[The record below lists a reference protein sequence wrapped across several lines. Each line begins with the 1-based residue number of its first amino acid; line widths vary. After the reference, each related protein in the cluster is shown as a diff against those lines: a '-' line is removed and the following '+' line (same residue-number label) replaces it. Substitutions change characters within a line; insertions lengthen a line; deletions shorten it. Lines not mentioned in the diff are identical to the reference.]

1 MILFSKRNCLLHQFT
16 LPFLSGKKLAI
27 SIILL
32 LAFQYGF
39 SQSDYIK
46 KYRPLADSLAA
57 EYEIPVAVILGIA
70 IIESSSGTGRNVR
83 LLNNHFGIIGKN
95 KLLKTKGIKTRYKQY
110 DNATESYVAF
120 CHLVKKR
127 KYYKKLKGNPDY
139 RPWIDAIS
147 KSGYTEAPALWK
159 QRITATIKAHK
170 LAATP
175 LKTGL

>member
-1 MILFSKRNCLLHQFT
+1 MILFSNHKYFHFQPTHALRR
-16 LPFLSGKKLAI
+16 GKKTLF
-27 SIILL
+27 SLILL
-32 LAFQYGF
+32 LVFQYGF
-39 SQSDYIK
+39 SQSAYVQ
-46 KYRPLADSLAA
+46 KYRPLADSLAT
-57 EYEIPVAVILGIA
+57 EYGIPIAVILGIA

-110 DNATESYVAF
+110 ENATESYVAF

-147 KSGYTEAPALWK
+147 KSGYTEAPTLWK
-159 QRITATIKAHK
+159 QRITATIKTNK
-170 LAATP
+170 LFVTR
-175 LKTGL
+175 